1 MGAEQIPRSG
11 LILLDLRLPDASGL
25 HVLRELRASEG
36 GRGDTTP
43 TSA

>member
-1 MGAEQIPRSG
+1 MGPNKYREAG
-11 LILLDLRLPDASGL
+11 VILLDLRLPDASGL